1 MLTKRV
7 FLALGSN
14 LGDRERNLQG
24 VVELLQAQS
33 ISIKS
38 CSSLYE
44 TEPQDVN
51 DQPWFLNMAIECE
64 TSFFP
69 LQLLTIL
76 QQIER
81 SLGRTRTGSVPRGPR
96 LIDID
101 ILLFGKTRLTTP
113 ELTIPHP
120 RMLRRRFVLEPLLE
134 IAPDVRYP
142 GTGERLSKRLAGL
155 RGQTVKRI
163 GLLAACSGK

>member
-1 MLTKRV
+1 
-7 FLALGSN
+7 
-14 LGDRERNLQG
+14 
-24 VVELLQAQS
+24 
-33 ISIKS
+33 
-38 CSSLYE
+38 
-44 TEPQDVN
+44 
-51 DQPWFLNMAIECE
+51 
-64 TSFFP
+64 
-69 LQLLTIL
+69 
-76 QQIER
+76 
-81 SLGRTRTGSVPRGPR
+81 VPRGPR